1 MQNDDELYSSFLS
14 GNNSAYDELMIR
26 YGDSLTIYMNAYLH
40 NWQDSEDMM
49 IEAFARIMVKKPRIG
64 EGCFKA
70 YLYKTARNL
79 ATRFHSRKKEAFS
92 LDEMET
98 ELADTFSLEEKVSDM
113 NLHSILHVCLER
125 IDAEVR
131 EALWLV
137 YFENMSYIEA
147 ANIMKVNRKRID
159 RLLQKGKEHLRK
171 ELEKEGI
178 TKE

>member
-1 MQNDDELYSSFLS
+1 MQNDDELYSSFIS
-14 GNNSAYDELMIR
+14 GDNSAYDELMIR

-92 LDEMET
+92 LDEMEA

-113 NLHSILHVCLER
+113 NLHSILHVCMER
-125 IDAEVR
+125 IDADVR

-147 ANIMKVNRKRID
+147 ANIMKVNKKRID

-171 ELEKEGI
+171 ELEKDGI

>member
-113 NLHSILHVCLER
+113 NLHSILHVCMER
-125 IDAEVR
+125 IDADVR

-159 RLLQKGKEHLRK
+159 RLLQKGKEHLRR